1 MSKYKYY
8 FRKPKSEIVKD
19 IFLWLAFAGV
29 VAIAAASPYFTINI
43 LKAFAKGKRYARKKV
58 YDTFYQLRKQGY
70 IGVKQVDHTFVITL
84 TKEGRKKAGRLQIDS
99 LRISKP
105 KKWDGQFRLVIFD
118 IAQLKTPYRNA
129 FRGKLKELGFYPFQ
143 KSVWIHPYECRDE
156 IEVLKDFFG
165 LSNQEVCLITA
176 KDADRSGELKEK
188 FGLK

>member
-19 IFLWLAFAGV
+19 IFLWLALTGV
-29 VAIAAASPYFTINI
+29 VAIAATSPYFIINV
-43 LKAFAKGKRYARKKV
+43 LKAFTKGKKYRKKKV
-58 YDTFYQLRKQGY
+58 SDAFYRLKKQGC
-70 IGVKQVDHTFVITL
+70 IGVKQVGRNFVITL
-84 TKEGRKKAGRLQIDS
+84 TKEGRKRAGRLQIDS
-99 LRISKP
+99 LRIAKP

-156 IEVLKDFFG
+156 VEVLKDFFG

-176 KDADRSGELKEK
+176 KDIDRGEELKEK
-188 FGLK
+188 FGLQ